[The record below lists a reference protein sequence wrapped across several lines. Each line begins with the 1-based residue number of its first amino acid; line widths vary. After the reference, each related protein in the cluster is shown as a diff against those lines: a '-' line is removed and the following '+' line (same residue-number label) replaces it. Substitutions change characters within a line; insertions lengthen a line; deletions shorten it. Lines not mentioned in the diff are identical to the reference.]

1 MRKFI
6 SHTMGVSLLTSGLVI
21 SLPAVAAGGL
31 YSMDELSDA
40 SVFDSSGEEIGEVE
54 DVLMGNDMSV
64 HSLVI
69 ETGEILGIG
78 GGEVVAERGTFTV
91 VTASDKAGYDDVEY
105 EVHMEMTQ
113 DELKKLPSYNQDW
126 WDTTSQSMQQA
137 WENTKD
143 ISESAWENT
152 KEATSSAW
160 YNVKQG
166 VETMGDKAEQAT
178 E

>member
-1 MRKFI
+1 MRNLI
-6 SHTMGVSLLTSGLVI
+6 TRTMGASLLAGGMAM
-21 SLPAVAAGGL
+21 SLSAFAAEGL
-31 YSMDELSDA
+31 YSLDDLADA
-40 SVFDSSGEEIGEVE
+40 NVFDSNGEEVGEVE
-54 DVLMGNDMSV
+54 DILMSNDMSV

-69 ETGEILGIG
+69 ETGEVLGLG
-78 GGEVVAERGTFTV
+78 GSEVVAERGTFTV
-91 VTASDKAGYDDVEY
+91 KTASDNSRFDNVEY

-113 DELKKLPSYNQDW
+113 DELKALPEYSEDW
-126 WDTTSQSMQQA
+126 WNKTSKSLQQA

-166 VETMGDKAEQAT
+166 AEKMGDKAKEAT
-178 E
+178 K

>member
-1 MRKFI
+1 MRTLI
-6 SHTMGVSLLTSGLVI
+6 TRTMGASLLAGGMAM
-21 SLPAVAAGGL
+21 SLSATAAEGL

-40 SVFDSSGEEIGEVE
+40 NVFDSSGEEIGEVE
-54 DVLMGNDMSV
+54 DILMSNDMSV

-91 VTASDKAGYDDVEY
+91 KPASKKAGFDNVEY

-113 DELKKLPSYNQDW
+113 DELKQLPEYNEGW
-126 WDTTSQSMQQA
+126 WTKTSESLQQA
-137 WENTKD
+137 WKNTKD

-166 VETMGDKAEQAT
+166 AEEMGDEAKEAT
-178 E
+178 K